1 GRRNSASA
9 TDALRELRHHFGES
23 YCAANFWRPFFYLSF
38 CGVRARRLQRRA
50 STGSERVSTLNV
62 QHLIKTRI
70 RRRNRLAAQSGYR
83 KGRSGLTISRRDSD
97 RMNAT
102 HSGIDGYV
110 GNTPLIRLRRVSELT
125 GCEILG
131 KAEFMN
137 PAGSVKDRAAY
148 GIITD
153 AEAAGRLKPGATIV
167 EGTAGNT
174 GIGLAVIGRARGYRT
189 LIVIPNNQSPE
200 KMHLLRTLGAEVKA
214 VPEKPYKDPENY
226 NHIARR
232 LAEERGWVWAKQ
244 FDKTANRAAHYR
256 STGPE
261 IWKQTEGKVS
271 AFVAAVGTGGTLA
284 GVSGYLKEQNPKIA
298 IVCADPY
305 GAAMWSWFT
314 NGNLETNDGD
324 SIAEGIGQGRVTK
337 NIEGLKVDRA
347 YRIPDETGLTIV
359 YQLLRAEALFLGLSS
374 GINVAGAARLAKESG
389 PGQTIFTVL
398 FDSGHKYQSTLF
410 NRDWLA
416 SNHLDP
422 DLPLESVLARESLAQ
437 KPAPFF
443 VLLGRR
449 GCG

>member
-1 GRRNSASA
+1 MTA
-9 TDALRELRHHFGES
+9 TYSGIDPER
-23 YCAANFWRPFFYLSF
+23 FF
-38 CGVRARRLQRRA
+38 
-50 STGSERVSTLNV
+50 
-62 QHLIKTRI
+62 
-70 RRRNRLAAQSGYR
+70 
-83 KGRSGLTISRRDSD
+83 
-97 RMNAT
+97 
-102 HSGIDGYV
+102 GIDGYV
-110 GNTPLIRLRRVSELT
+110 GNTPLIRLRRMSELT

-153 AEAAGRLKPGATIV
+153 AEAAGRLRPGATIV

-189 LIVIPNNQSPE
+189 VIVIPNNQSPE

-232 LAEERGWVWAKQ
+232 LAEERGWFWANQ
-244 FDKTANRAAHYR
+244 FA
-256 STGPE
+256 
-261 IWKQTEGKVS
+261 
-271 AFVAAVGTGGTLA
+271 GGTLA
-284 GVSGYLKEQNPKIA
+284 GVSTYLKEQNPKIQ

-337 NIEGLKVDRA
+337 NIEGIKVDRA
-347 YRIPDETGLTIV
+347 YRISDQIGLTIV
-359 YQLLRAEALFLGLSS
+359 YQLLREEGLFLGLSS
-374 GINVAGAARLAKESG
+374 GVNVAGAVRFAKESG
-389 PGQTIFTVL
+389 RGQTIVTVL
-398 FDSGHKYQSTLF
+398 CDSGQKYQSTLF

-422 DLPLESVLARESLAQ
+422 DLPLESILD
-437 KPAPFF
+437 
-443 VLLGRR
+443 G
-449 GCG
+449 

>member
-1 GRRNSASA
+1 MQVVADFISRDLIGAGWFLSGFIQSQLIVDVSRVERR
-9 TDALRELRHHFGES
+9 
-23 YCAANFWRPFFYLSF
+23 
-38 CGVRARRLQRRA
+38 QRK
-50 STGSERVSTLNV
+50 
-62 QHLIKTRI
+62 KT
-70 RRRNRLAAQSGYR
+70 GYR
-83 KGRSGLTISRRDSD
+83 KARSGLTISRRDLETRTRTTARTITEHHSD
-97 RMNAT
+97 YMT
-102 HSGIDGYV
+102 SKYSGIRPERFFGVDGHV
-110 GNTPLIRLRRVSELT
+110 GNTPLIRLRRLSELT

-153 AEAAGRLKPGATIV
+153 AEAAGRLKPGAMIV

-189 LIVIPNNQSPE
+189 VIVIPNNQSPE

-232 LAEERGWVWAKQ
+232 LAEERGWFWANQ
-244 FDKTANRAAHYR
+244 FDNTANRAAHYR

-261 IWKQTEGKVS
+261 IWKQTEGKIS
-271 AFVAAVGTGGTLA
+271 SFVAAVGTGGTLA
-284 GVSGYLKEQNPKIA
+284 GVSRYLKEQNPKIE

-314 NGNLETNDGD
+314 NGNLDTNDGD

-337 NIEGLKVDRA
+337 NIEGIKVDRA
-347 YRIPDETGLTIV
+347 YRIPDQSGLTIV
-359 YQLLRAEALFLGLSS
+359 YQLLHEEGLFLGFSS
-374 GINVAGAARLAKESG
+374 GINVAGALRFAKESG
-389 PGQTIFTVL
+389 PGQTIVTVL
-398 FDSGHKYQSTLF
+398 CDSGHKYQSTLF

-422 DLPLESVLARESLAQ
+422 DLPLTANL
-437 KPAPFF
+437 
-443 VLLGRR
+443 
-449 GCG
+449 